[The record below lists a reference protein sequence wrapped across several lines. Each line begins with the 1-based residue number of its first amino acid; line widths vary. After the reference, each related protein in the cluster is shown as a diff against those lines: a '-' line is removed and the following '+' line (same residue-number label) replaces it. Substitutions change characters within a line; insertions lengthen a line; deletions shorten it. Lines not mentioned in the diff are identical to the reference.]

1 MKRGGAQDFCF
12 RIFDLLDFGEFILP
26 VRACAWGVGVS
37 QFAVAIR
44 GCRRYGELQVGAF
57 VT

>member
-1 MKRGGAQDFCF
+1 MKRGDAQDFCF
-12 RIFDLLDFGEFILP
+12 GIFDLLDFGEFIL
-26 VRACAWGVGVS
+26 RACAWGAGVS

-44 GCRRYGELQVGAF
+44 GCRRYVELQVGAF